1 MKFLFDLYL
10 ARLGLSVT
18 AIILLGI
25 FIVITVVFCCI
36 YCKLCT
42 VHSRNITVDE
52 KPPSYEEAMN
62 QKEVEPPNYNEAIL
76 IYQTE

>member
-1 MKFLFDLYL
+1 MEFLFDLY
-10 ARLGLSVT
+10 LGLSVT

-25 FIVITVVFCCI
+25 NVVLCCI

-62 QKEVEPPNYNEAIL
+62 QKEVEPPNYKEAIL

>member
-1 MKFLFDLYL
+1 MEFLFDLY
-10 ARLGLSVT
+10 LGLSVT
-18 AIILLGI
+18 AIILLGL

-42 VHSRNITVDE
+42 VQSRNITVDE

>member
-1 MKFLFDLYL
+1 MEFLFDLY
-10 ARLGLSVT
+10 LGLSVT

-25 FIVITVVFCCI
+25 NVVLCCI

-42 VHSRNITVDE
+42 VQSRNITVDE

-62 QKEVEPPNYNEAIL
+62 QKEVEPITYNEAIL
-76 IYQTE
+76 IYPTE

>member
-1 MKFLFDLYL
+1 MEFLFDLY
-10 ARLGLSVT
+10 LGLSVT

-25 FIVITVVFCCI
+25 NVVLCCI

-42 VHSRNITVDE
+42 VQSRNITVDE

-62 QKEVEPPNYNEAIL
+62 QKEVEPITYNEAIL